1 MSAEDLQEMS
11 RRLEKV
17 RFVSERGYE
26 PVFDEVLG
34 EWMWIKCHYGSVHTR
49 RHPGGDCPR
58 REKGVLT
65 QLQRLIITFKD
76 EELVLAESR
85 RRTTWPPRSPEKG
98 GER

>member
-34 EWMWIKCHYGSVHTR
+34 EWMWIKCHYG
-49 RHPGGDCPR
+49 
-58 REKGVLT
+58 
-65 QLQRLIITFKD
+65 TF
-76 EELVLAESR
+76 
-85 RRTTWPPRSPEKG
+85 
-98 GER
+98 

>member
-34 EWMWIKCHYGSVHTR
+34 EWMWIKCHYGSVHTLAGDLEEIARDER
-49 RHPGGDCPR
+49 RA
-58 REKGVLT
+58 
-65 QLQRLIITFKD
+65 F
-76 EELVLAESR
+76 
-85 RRTTWPPRSPEKG
+85 
-98 GER
+98 